1 MFGLGPQ
8 ELLLIFIIVLIL
20 FGAKRLPELGS
31 AFGKSIREFKKASS
45 REKDEVSTLIS
56 AKQSDEIA
64 TATETD
70 GKDEFLQRQ
79 VEKVPGVKEA
89 QEIKKTAGKI
99 KAAGRF
105 LLKK

>member
-20 FGAKRLPELGS
+20 FGAKRLPEIGS
-31 AFGKSIREFKKASS
+31 AFGRSIREFKKASS
-45 REKDEVSTLIS
+45 RDKDEVSTLIS
-56 AKQSDEIA
+56 AKQPEERA

-70 GKDEFLQRQ
+70 EKDESLKRQ
-79 VEKVPGVKEA
+79 VENVPGIKEA

-99 KAAGRF
+99 KAASRF
-105 LLKK
+105 FLKK